1 MPVTGPLAPFKLS
14 LALVIIFPPITVFG
28 PMEPATPRIDVV
40 PAANALPPM
49 KLTTQVIRKNSKEN
63 AKDLRNPT
71 LGLMLMALLK
81 R

>member
-1 MPVTGPLAPFKLS
+1 MPVTGPRAPLILS

-28 PMEPATPRIDVV
+28 PREPATPKIDVV